1 MDSTVYIMR
10 RSHYV
15 FFLVIV
21 FFLSLNGCGGGGG
34 GGKGNSS
41 DDIDTSGF
49 KPTGFEGSVPARQ
62 FDSVARSR
70 MDDFG
75 LQDLSDHDQGR
86 YAILNDGGDLGTWG
100 LTELESRK
108 VVTGKPYDR
117 LRDSSDI
124 YQTERVVFADPTT
137 GAMMMKLTNQ
147 PTGSGGDELI
157 YYGKSAFSANGD
169 TMVWSRVDGVFKF
182 GPGPQFIGDVYGPL
196 VSKTDGTGPYI
207 AFDKGT
213 TMGPVTAH
221 PFIAN
226 QGYSVRNQNLL
237 ELDLENGSISRT
249 IATGWNNWHLKMSPD
264 GNYIA
269 DAENGRSIIV
279 QSLTSSDQWTI
290 PLTSAIHDSY
300 RFVPGDTDWVM
311 FWYENRPT
319 LDVTEFVNFKTGQ
332 SITDNNFGFD
342 WNHGDVGRYYG
353 VHADGVLFDW
363 GAGGARADIG
373 NRTNPIEGY
382 YWPERSFVDDA
393 PWYDREIQDESYLSH
408 WPDDQ
413 PWAYP
418 TRIFDPPNLSEIS
431 AVHLK
436 QFTTGGRHN
445 RYRLCLTNLDWKSSN
460 TQTLDRPN
468 MSPDGTKLLFN
479 SNVFGETEVY
489 MVIAKKPDPPKDV
502 RASWSSNGGAS
513 IEWDAPTYHQ
523 EIAGYHVYRSE
534 ASGHEFVQITESP
547 VTSTSYTDKKAPTG
561 VALFYAVRSVEH
573 SKLESELSSE
583 AGVSSKPSTLA
594 KAPLRLYVEAEV
606 ALEATLEAPAP
617 DGLWRNIDGLASN
630 NHFIWQRRADKTG
643 NVSTEVNIPRT
654 DNYYVYARVK
664 AAKDAS
670 TGNLYSNQIR
680 ISIAGLEV
688 SSAAASDWRWVRSG
702 NSVSLTAGKQSI
714 AITSDTRGSSLD
726 AFYLSTDKSF
736 TPEGRVLAPQPQAL
750 ALSGSMSG
758 GYPVLNWT
766 ESDNPRFYYYNL
778 YASDNANFEIDQ
790 RNLIASP
797 DKTSYLD
804 WQALG
809 GQYYRVTQVTL
820 DGFESE
826 PSAVF
831 NPN

>member
-1 MDSTVYIMR
+1 MDSSQNLLLFLILTNQIMH
-10 RSHYV
+10 SSKFV
-15 FFLVIV
+15 LTCLIFFCAASAIAENIKATRG
-21 FFLSLNGCGGGGG
+21 SLKSVGY
-34 GGKGNSS
+34 
-41 DDIDTSGF
+41 
-49 KPTGFEGSVPARQ
+49 EGSIPARQ
-62 FDSVARSR
+62 LNKTDRQHIT
-70 MDDFG
+70 DLG
-75 LQDLSDHDQGR
+75 LQDLFDFEQGR
-86 YAILNDGGDLGTWG
+86 YDVLKGDDELGVWQ
-100 LTELESRK
+100 LQELKARR
-108 VVTGKPYDR
+108 VVTRKPYR
-117 LRDSSDI
+117 KLRNDNGI
-124 YQTERVVFADPTT
+124 YQSERVVFADPTT

-147 PTGSGGDELI
+147 PYGDGGDELI
-157 YYGKSAFSANGD
+157 YYGKSVFSANGKR
-169 TMVWSRVDGVFKF
+169 MVWSRVDRVGKWGPGWQPVDDIF
-182 GPGPQFIGDVYGPL
+182 GPL
-196 VSKTDGTGPYI
+196 LSNSDGTNLTVVDIKGSTLSPVVTHPLL
-207 AFDKGT
+207 ADKGYAVL
-213 TMGPVTAH
+213 GQQLVE
-221 PFIAN
+221 I
-226 QGYSVRNQNLL
+226 
-237 ELDLENGSISRT
+237 DL
-249 IATGWNNWHLKMSPD
+249 ATGKIIRDVADLPFHWQLKMSPD
-264 GNYIA
+264 GKYVA
-269 DAENGRSIIV
+269 DSDSSRWIQV
-279 QSLTSSDQWTI
+279 QSLNSPENWIIKLDRQ
-290 PLTSAIHDSY
+290 IHDSY
-300 RFVPGDTDWVM
+300 RFVPGDTDWIM
-311 FWYENRPT
+311 FWYEGRFPR
-319 LDVTEFVNFKTGQ
+319 TELVNYKTGEKK
-332 SITDNNFGFD
+332 SIRLGFD

-353 VHADGVLFDW
+353 VHADSPLFKW
-363 GAGGARADIG
+363 GGDSWREIG
-373 NRTNPIEGY
+373 GY
-382 YWPERSFVDDA
+382 YWPEKTWHDDG
-393 PWYDREIQDESYLSH
+393 PWYDRVFHYESYLSH

-418 TRIFDPPNLSEIS
+418 TRIFDPPHLSEINV
-431 AVHLK
+431 VHINPFAK
-436 QFTTGGRHN
+436 GGRHN
-445 RYRLCLTNLDWKSSN
+445 RYRLNLTNLTRNTDWKGN
-460 TQTLDRPN
+460 PTETLDRPN

-826 PSAVF
+826 PSAAF
-831 NPN
+831 NPDS